1 MFTQLGQ
8 GRQSSRL
15 VAWLSVLGL
24 IIAMFAAAVSPASA
38 SCTSDCDVSVV
49 VRDVAPETD
58 AAVELVGALGG

>member
-15 VAWLSVLGL
+15 AAWLSVLGL

-38 SCTSDCDVSVV
+38 SRTSHGDVSVV

>member
-15 VAWLSVLGL
+15 AAWLSVLGL

-38 SCTSDCDVSVV
+38 SRTSDGDVSVV